1 MINYTMID
9 RTKAPSFNI
18 PKQLA
23 FPKPEEYTFKN
34 GLKLSAINS
43 EAADIVRL
51 SLVFNAGSRY
61 QKQTFVAS
69 ATLNMLSEGTKKYNA
84 SKIAELLDFY
94 GSSLE
99 VNIDRDFA
107 CVGIYTLNKYL
118 KETLDVLEQLIKHP
132 TFPEEELKI
141 YTQKHKER
149 LLFERERIDKQ
160 AGELMVSALYGASHP
175 YGSFGRPED
184 YDTLNAKQLAEFHHS
199 YYSPHNAFAV
209 VSGKLDGDTISL
221 VEEFLGND
229 TWGSSV
235 TPTDTK
241 DFTIRSST
249 QKQLLKEKE
258 GSVQSAIRMGKV
270 MFSRTHPDYTRM
282 TILNTIL
289 GGYFGSRLMKNIR
302 EEKGY
307 TYGIYSILV
316 GMKESGYLTI
326 TTETGAEY
334 TSACIN
340 EIKKEL
346 DRLQNEP
353 INEEELTLVRNY
365 IVGDLLR
372 SLDGPIALAD
382 VLIDLKQSK
391 LEYTQVNDFFNETM
405 TVSPKQL
412 QTLAQKHLKT
422 DTFIEAVVGKNI
434 SSI

>member
-1 MINYTMID
+1 MTD
-9 RTKAPSFNI
+9 RSKAPSFNI

-23 FPKPEEYTFKN
+23 FPQPEEYEFKN

-43 EAADIVRL
+43 GTSDIIRL

-61 QKQTFVAS
+61 QPQTFIAS

-107 CVGIYTLNKYL
+107 CVSIYTLNKYL
-118 KETLDVLEQLIKHP
+118 KETLDILEQLIKYP
-132 TFPEEELKI
+132 IFPEEELKV
-141 YTQKHKER
+141 YTLKHKER

-160 AGELMVSALYGASHP
+160 AGELMVTALYGSPHP
-175 YGSFGRPED
+175 YGSFGKPEE
-184 YDTLNAKQLAEFHHS
+184 YDTINAKQLAEFHHS

-209 VSGKLDGDTISL
+209 VSGKLNSDTVSL
-221 VEEFLGND
+221 VEDFLGND
-229 TWGSSV
+229 TWGSSLM
-235 TPTDTK
+235 PADTK
-241 DFTIRSST
+241 DFTIHT
-249 QKQLLKEKE
+249 AIEKQLLKEKKD
-258 GSVQSAIRMGKV
+258 SVQSAIRMGKI
-270 MFSRTHPDYTRM
+270 MFSRTHPDYNRM

-307 TYGIYSILV
+307 TYGIYSLLV

-326 TTETGAEY
+326 ATETGVEY
-334 TSACIN
+334 TSSCID

-346 DRLQNEP
+346 DRLQNEL
-353 INEEELTLVRNY
+353 IKEEELTLVRNY

-382 VLIDLKQSK
+382 VLIDLKQSG
-391 LEYTQVNDFFNETM
+391 LAYTHVNDFFNDVVA
-405 TVSPKQL
+405 VSPEQL
-412 QTLAQKHLKT
+412 QQLAQYHLKT
-422 DTFIEAVVGKNI
+422 DTFIEAVVGQKLNN
-434 SSI
+434 